1 MSEQTIHLD
10 YLLEQLTK
18 TFKQNEL
25 NLISDVI
32 KTNRIDSVGNTIS
45 WFDLAT
51 KHQIRCELNT
61 KKQRRTA
68 ANDVWRKF
76 CRIMNKNNSNLETVK
91 QTFNSQGELLY
102 ETKKKTPSELQED
115 KNGFTIE
122 KITTNPYGGEF
133 VTYKKDRTNLTV
145 EQIENTVNKL
155 FEDFKDLNKNIFE
168 DIININSEPNNK
180 IALVNLFDAHLDKIP
195 IKDTCKEDSSL
206 ERNIQ
211 VYKNT
216 IQKIKQE
223 LLKIENLNYIIY
235 PVGNDLFHTNTF
247 GLPSTKKGIALEY
260 YGSQEEAYYTI
271 CNLVTE
277 TIIELSKISPVFVVM
292 IKGNHDEDKITT
304 LGFWLKK
311 YFENYAFFKSLSS
324 HLVEVDS
331 TRNQR
336 KYIQFGKNLIGFA
349 HGDKEKYKIDQL
361 PIFMAQ
367 EAPKLWGNTIYRKMF
382 LGDLHHGFEYKFLK
396 SKDQPGVEIE
406 FLRSV
411 GTTDTW
417 HEDFGWIGIPKTAY
431 IQIFDSEEGEYNRIK
446 INIK

>member
-32 KTNRIDSVGNTIS
+32 KTNRIDNTGNTIS

-76 CRIMNKNNSNLETVK
+76 CRIMNKNNSNLEIVK

-102 ETKKKTPSELQED
+102 ETKKRTPSELQED

-155 FEDFKDLNKNIFE
+155 FEDFKDLNKNNFE
-168 DIININSEPNNK
+168 YIVNTNNEPNNK

-247 GLPSTKKGIALEY
+247 GLPSTKKGTALEY

-349 HGDKEKYKIDQL
+349 HGDKEKSKIDQL